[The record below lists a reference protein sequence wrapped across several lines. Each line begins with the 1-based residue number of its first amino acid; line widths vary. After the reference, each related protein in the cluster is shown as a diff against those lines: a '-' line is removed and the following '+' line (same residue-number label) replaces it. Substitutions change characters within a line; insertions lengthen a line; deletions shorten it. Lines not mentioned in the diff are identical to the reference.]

1 MTGLLAQIDPRWGW
15 LLAGALLAAAE
26 LVVPGVFLIWLALA
40 ALLTGVVALLF
51 APPLAVDFAIFA
63 VAAVASIYGGGFL
76 YRRAA
81 QDAPDPLL
89 NKRAQRT
96 IGKRVTI
103 SEAISGGY
111 GRATDGDSFWTARG
125 PDMPAGAIA
134 TVVAMEDNAL
144 VVEPAR

>member
-1 MTGLLAQIDPRWGW
+1 MNELLAQVDPRWGW

-40 ALLTGVVALLF
+40 AMVTGLIALTF

-63 VAAVASIYGGGFL
+63 VAAIASIYGGSFL

-81 QDAPDPLL
+81 QDAPDPFL
-89 NKRAQRT
+89 NKRAQR
-96 IGKRVTI
+96 IVGKRVTI
-103 SEAISGGY
+103 CEPISEGY

-125 PDMPAGAIA
+125 PDMPAGAVA
-134 TVVAMEDNAL
+134 TVVAMDENML
-144 VVEPAR
+144 VVEPA